1 MESNLIY
8 VIPRYSSNMKHLVLN
23 MPIESLHN
31 LASCLSNLLIY
42 HHYAGGKTGPT
53 IICTPS

>member
-31 LASCLSNLLIY
+31 LASCLSNLLIITMQEV
-42 HHYAGGKTGPT
+42 KRVP
-53 IICTPS
+53 P